1 MLADVLY
8 DVPLLLGYQRFVGML
23 HQHLLTLRLSDDLF
37 ILVGQRGGAQAG
49 HMPQVDL
56 AVQDTSDRAAAP
68 RVWTG
73 GIQPLVGFPGFPVVV
88 ICRCQNL
95 IRRKDAG
102 DLIGAFAGGS

>member
-1 MLADVLY
+1 
-8 DVPLLLGYQRFVGML
+8 ML

-102 DLIGAFAGGS
+102 DLIGAFAGGA